1 MRPWSGLTLIR
12 GLGCALILLT
22 LGGCLGGGAGGGI
35 RDGAPATPVDPA
47 LIPDAIPR
55 NDPVTQAG
63 NKSPYTVLG
72 KTYQVMSSAKGY
84 RARGTASWYGS
95 KFHGRKTSNGETYNL
110 YGMTAAH
117 KSLPIPCYVRVT
129 NLANGRS
136 AVVRVND
143 RGPFHDDRL
152 IDLSYAAAVK
162 LGFHQHG
169 TAPVEIAVIDVDN
182 GPQRTASA
190 LADAES
196 THYLQAGA
204 FRDWR
209 LAENLRERLQVN
221 TQHPVA
227 ISRAG
232 DAGGWYRVRIGP
244 FTSRSQAEALRQ
256 QLAAT
261 GVAVAQIITD
271 AQ

>member
-1 MRPWSGLTLIR
+1 MTRSISKLSVF
-12 GLGCALILLT
+12 ALVAWLLS
-22 LGGCLGGGAGGGI
+22 GCLGGGGGSGGGI
-35 RDGAPATPVDPA
+35 RDGAPASPVDPA

-55 NDPVTQAG
+55 NDPVTKAG

-72 KTYQVMSSAKGY
+72 KTYHVMPSAKAY

-110 YGMTAAH
+110 YGMSAAH
-117 KSLPIPCYVRVT
+117 KTLPIPCYVRVT
-129 NLANGRS
+129 NLNNGLS

-162 LGFHQHG
+162 LGFHAQG
-169 TAPVEIAVIDVDN
+169 TAPVEIEVIDVDN
-182 GPQRTASA
+182 GTQSGAIASQQTG
-190 LADAES
+190 DA
-196 THYLQAGA
+196 HYLQAGA

-209 LAENLRERLQVN
+209 LADNLRQRLQVS
-221 TQHPVA
+221 TQHPVV

-232 DAGGWYRVRIGP
+232 DTGEWYRVRIGP
-244 FTSRSQAEALRQ
+244 LASRSQAETLRQ
-256 QLAAT
+256 QLAAS
-261 GVAVAQIITD
+261 GVAVAQIVTESR
-271 AQ
+271 